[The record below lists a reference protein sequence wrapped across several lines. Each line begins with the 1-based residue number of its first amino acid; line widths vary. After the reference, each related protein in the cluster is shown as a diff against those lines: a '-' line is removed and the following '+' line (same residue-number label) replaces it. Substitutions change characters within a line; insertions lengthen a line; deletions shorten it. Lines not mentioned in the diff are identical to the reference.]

1 MLLKMALTTWL
12 VVLACAV
19 SQAAAAADRWAF
31 RNADDEIKFGY
42 VESGSSNFETL
53 YFECDATSREIR
65 VSAAAGNRRPKSGRA
80 TATVRAASRTASI
93 AGPVSEFDFDGVY
106 SLETTLPRDHPV
118 FDLLATGAA
127 VSYAAPGWT
136 RPKLATAG
144 QKDAVAKFLAACR

>member
-1 MLLKMALTTWL
+1 MLLKMALKTCL
-12 VVLACAV
+12 VLSACAA
-19 SQAAAAADRWAF
+19 SQAAAAADRWVF
-31 RNADDEIKFGY
+31 RNADGEIKFGY
-42 VESGSSNFETL
+42 VGSGSSNFDTL
-53 YFECDATSREIR
+53 YFECDPTSREIR
-65 VSAAAGNRRPKSGRA
+65 VSAAAGNRRPKAGRA
-80 TATVRAASRTASI
+80 TATVRAASRTATI

-144 QKDAVAKFLAACR
+144 QKAAVAKFLAACR

>member
-1 MLLKMALTTWL
+1 MLLKMVLKTCL
-12 VVLACAV
+12 VLLACAA

-31 RNADDEIKFGY
+31 RNADGEIKFGH
-42 VESGSSNFETL
+42 VGSGSSNFDTL
-53 YFECDATSREIR
+53 YFECDPTSREIR
-65 VSAAAGNRRPKSGRA
+65 VSAAAGNRRPTSGRA
-80 TATVRAASRTASI
+80 TATVRAASRTATI

-106 SLETTLPRDHPV
+106 SIETTLPRDHPV
-118 FDLLATGAA
+118 FDLLTTGAA

>member
-1 MLLKMALTTWL
+1 MLLEMLLKTCL
-12 VVLACAV
+12 VLLACGL

-31 RNADDEIKFGY
+31 RNADGEIKFGF
-42 VESGSSNFETL
+42 VESGSSNFATL
-53 YFECDATSREIR
+53 YFECDAASREIR

-80 TATVRAASRTASI
+80 TATVRAGGRSASI

-106 SLETTLPRDHPV
+106 ALETTLPRDHPV

-144 QKDAVAKFLAACR
+144 QKDAAAKFLAACR

>member
-1 MLLKMALTTWL
+1 MLLKAFFVVMACGL
-12 VVLACAV
+12 

-31 RNADDEIKFGY
+31 RNTDGEVKFGY
-42 VESGSSNFETL
+42 VESGSSNFDTL
-53 YFECDATSREIR
+53 YFECDPTSREIR

-80 TATVRAASRTASI
+80 TATVRTASRTATI

-127 VSYAAPGWT
+127 ASYAAPGWT

-144 QKDAVAKFLAACR
+144 QKDAVTKFLAACR

>member
-1 MLLKMALTTWL
+1 MLLKMVLKTCL
-12 VVLACAV
+12 VLLACVV
-19 SQAAAAADRWAF
+19 SQAAAAADRWTF
-31 RNADDEIKFGY
+31 RNADGEIKFGY
-42 VESGSSNFETL
+42 VGSGSSNFDTL
-53 YFECDATSREIR
+53 YFECDPTSREIR

-80 TATVRAASRTASI
+80 TATVRAASRTATI

-136 RPKLATAG
+136 RPNLATAG
-144 QKDAVAKFLAACR
+144 QKDAGAEFLAACR

>member
-1 MLLKMALTTWL
+1 MVRSSVLLKAAVML
-12 VVLACAV
+12 VACGF
-19 SQAAAAADRWAF
+19 SHAAAADRWAF
-31 RNADDEIKFGY
+31 RNADGEIKFGY
-42 VESGSSNFETL
+42 VESGSSNFDTL

-106 SLETTLPRDHPV
+106 ALETTLPRDHPV

-136 RPKLATAG
+136 RPKLTTAG

>member
-1 MLLKMALTTWL
+1 MMLKAVFVL
-12 VVLACAV
+12 LACGV
-19 SQAAAAADRWAF
+19 SQAAAAADRWTF
-31 RNADDEIKFGY
+31 RNTDGDTKFGY
-42 VESGSSNFETL
+42 VESGSSNFDTL

-65 VSAAAGNRRPKSGRA
+65 VSAATGNRRPKSGRA
-80 TATVRAASRTASI
+80 TVTVRAASRTATI

-136 RPKLATAG
+136 RPKLATTG

>member
-1 MLLKMALTTWL
+1 MVLKMALRTCL
-12 VVLACAV
+12 VLLACAV

-31 RNADDEIKFGY
+31 RNADGEIKFGY
-42 VESGSSNFETL
+42 VESGSSNFDTL
-53 YFECDATSREIR
+53 YFECDPTSREIR
-65 VSAAAGNRRPKSGRA
+65 VSAAAGNRRPKAGRA
-80 TATVRAASRTASI
+80 TATVRAASRTATI

>member
-1 MLLKMALTTWL
+1 MLLKMALKTCL
-12 VVLACAV
+12 VLLACAV

-31 RNADDEIKFGY
+31 RSADGEIKFGY

-53 YFECDATSREIR
+53 YFECDGATREIR
-65 VSAAAGNRRPKSGRA
+65 VSAAVGNRRPKSGRA

-144 QKDAVAKFLAACR
+144 QKDAAAKFLAACR

>member
-1 MLLKMALTTWL
+1 MLLKMVLKTCL
-12 VVLACAV
+12 VLLACAV

-31 RNADDEIKFGY
+31 RNADGEIKFGY
-42 VESGSSNFETL
+42 VGSGSSNFDTL
-53 YFECDATSREIR
+53 YFECDPTSREIR
-65 VSAAAGNRRPKSGRA
+65 VSAAAGNRRPKSGQA
-80 TATVRAASRTASI
+80 TATVRAASRTATI

>member
-1 MLLKMALTTWL
+1 VRSLLLKGCAM
-12 VVLACAV
+12 VIACGL

-31 RNADDEIKFGY
+31 RSADGEIKFGY
-42 VESGSSNFETL
+42 VESGSSNFATL
-53 YFECDATSREIR
+53 YFDCDTASREIR
-65 VSAAAGNRRPKSGRA
+65 VSAAAGNARPRSGRA
-80 TATVRAASRTASI
+80 AATLRAGGRSATIS
-93 AGPVSEFDFDGVY
+93 GPVSEFDFDGVY

-144 QKDAVAKFLAACR
+144 QKDAAAKFLAACR